1 MSLVMPVTVEER
13 DGDQIRCD
21 SKETV
26 FNRNMYFYGRQICF
40 ILALLITSY
49 AALQNA

>member
-1 MSLVMPVTVEER
+1 MSMVMSGTVEGR
-13 DGDQIRCD
+13 DDDQTRCD
-21 SKETV
+21 PKETF
-26 FNRNMYFYGRQICF
+26 FNSNMYLYGRQICF